1 MFAASRPISGAM
13 SLAASEQPLTL
24 PTPEA
29 TPRPPAPVLSV
40 PVVVGTRPEAIKV
53 APVILALRESDCLRP
68 IVISTGQ
75 HHRMV
80 REIFDLAGITTDVEL
95 WAGDA
100 RSRLN
105 DRVAAV
111 MGRFEDFAREWFDD
125 DGSAIASG
133 PDVVAG
139 RYPLA
144 VLVHGDTSSALAAAL
159 AAFHLRI
166 PVMHLEAGLRTGGSN
181 LTPFPEELNRQLISC
196 IACFHFA
203 PTATNQENLVREN
216 VPTHQVFVTGNT
228 GIDALHWA
236 SRLELSF
243 SDPELQDLERSQER
257 VVVVTAHRR
266 ENWGAGLAGIA
277 SGVARLSRSHPDVRF
292 VVPLHPNP
300 RVREQLGDPLR
311 ELPNVLLTEP
321 LGYAE
326 FARLLGRSYLVI
338 TDSGGIQEEAP
349 SLNKPVLVARNSTE
363 RIEGVEAGTLRVVGT
378 DPDLI
383 AAEGS
388 RLLGDEAA
396 YADMAQAINPYG
408 DGRAAARIV
417 TSLENLYRGGEP
429 PQQFG
434 SGYTRQAV
442 LEAAGYEHGLDP
454 EWVPSGERGESHE
467 HQAGDP
473 LWPS

>member
-13 SLAASEQPLTL
+13 SLAPSAQPLTL
-24 PTPEA
+24 A
-29 TPRPPAPVLSV
+29 TPQATPHPQAPVLSV

-53 APVILALRESDCLRP
+53 APVILALRDSDCLRP

-125 DGSAIASG
+125 DGSAIATG
-133 PDVVAG
+133 PDVIAG

-216 VPTHQVFVTGNT
+216 VPTHQVFVTGNS

-236 SRLELSF
+236 SRLELPF
-243 SDPELQDLERSQER
+243 SDPELQELERSQER

-266 ENWGAGLAGIA
+266 ENWGAGLAGGKRGRRRTRPCGQL
-277 SGVARLSRSHPDVRF
+277 SARESSQP
-292 VVPLHPNP
+292 
-300 RVREQLGDPLR
+300 
-311 ELPNVLLTEP
+311 
-321 LGYAE
+321 A
-326 FARLLGRSYLVI
+326 
-338 TDSGGIQEEAP
+338 
-349 SLNKPVLVARNSTE
+349 
-363 RIEGVEAGTLRVVGT
+363 
-378 DPDLI
+378 
-383 AAEGS
+383 
-388 RLLGDEAA
+388 
-396 YADMAQAINPYG
+396 
-408 DGRAAARIV
+408 
-417 TSLENLYRGGEP
+417 
-429 PQQFG
+429 
-434 SGYTRQAV
+434 
-442 LEAAGYEHGLDP
+442 
-454 EWVPSGERGESHE
+454 ESH
-467 HQAGDP
+467 GRP
-473 LWPS
+473 RR